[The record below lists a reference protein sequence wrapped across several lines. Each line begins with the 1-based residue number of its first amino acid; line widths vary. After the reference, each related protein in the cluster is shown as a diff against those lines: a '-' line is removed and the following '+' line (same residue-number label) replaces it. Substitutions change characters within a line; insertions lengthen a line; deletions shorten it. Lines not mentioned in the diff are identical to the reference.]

1 MAYQIDYAYTCHTGK
16 VRTNNEDN
24 FWCCG
29 VRLPV
34 HNQGVDGIL
43 AGHTQH
49 WKLPMLAVFD
59 GMGGESCGEM
69 AASAAVEALG
79 GFYEENKKTL
89 KKEPVVFLTGA
100 CENMNEAVCR
110 YSNENCIRSM
120 GTTMALLSFSE
131 KAIYA
136 CNLGDSRIYRH
147 FQGKFQQIS
156 TDHVIGGKM
165 LGKAPLTQY
174 LGFQEENMAL
184 EPSIVEIGYQPGSS
198 YLICSDGVTDMLSD
212 QELQKILDGT
222 ETAEEKV
229 GKILEQALE
238 RGGRDNVTLILAQI
252 SGYEE
257 KNLLNDLRFSEIWL
271 RNHIITKPQG
281 RIRLL
286 RELISRGIK
295 TGDAKKAI
303 DDFFKVND
311 EIQLCRR
318 AYKKALKS
326 GKKDEKLIKYL
337 MDSGFSYKLILS
349 VADEEYHIL

>member
-1 MAYQIDYAYTCHTGK
+1 MCIRDREYLAFLKGRHDDPKSEKSQAFQEFMILLERARKIIAAMYQEDEEENGGK
-16 VRTNNEDN
+16 KIWKPENISASDLEKVICSGIPINKMGNLKKMSASILAKHFSQKRFSRQRINNILNHKFPVERFDLILSLIHI
-24 FWCCG
+24 
-29 VRLPV
+29 LPV

-49 WKLPMLAVFD
+49 WQLPMLAVFD
-59 GMGGESCGEM
+59 GMGGESYGEM

-174 LGFQEENMAL
+174 LGFQDVYKRQM
-184 EPSIVEIGYQPGSS
+184 
-198 YLICSDGVTDMLSD
+198 
-212 QELQKILDGT
+212 KH
-222 ETAEEKV
+222 
-229 GKILEQALE
+229 
-238 RGGRDNVTLILAQI
+238 I
-252 SGYEE
+252 S
-257 KNLLNDLRFSEIWL
+257 
-271 RNHIITKPQG
+271 Q
-281 RIRLL
+281 
-286 RELISRGIK
+286 
-295 TGDAKKAI
+295 
-303 DDFFKVND
+303 
-311 EIQLCRR
+311 
-318 AYKKALKS
+318 
-326 GKKDEKLIKYL
+326 
-337 MDSGFSYKLILS
+337 
-349 VADEEYHIL
+349 

>member
-49 WKLPMLAVFD
+49 WQLPMLAVFD

-147 FQGKFQQIS
+147 FQGKLQQIS

-198 YLICSDGVTDMLSD
+198 YLICRV
-212 QELQKILDGT
+212 KI
-222 ETAEEKV
+222 
-229 GKILEQALE
+229 
-238 RGGRDNVTLILAQI
+238 
-252 SGYEE
+252 
-257 KNLLNDLRFSEIWL
+257 
-271 RNHIITKPQG
+271 P
-281 RIRLL
+281 
-286 RELISRGIK
+286 
-295 TGDAKKAI
+295 
-303 DDFFKVND
+303 
-311 EIQLCRR
+311 
-318 AYKKALKS
+318 
-326 GKKDEKLIKYL
+326 
-337 MDSGFSYKLILS
+337 
-349 VADEEYHIL
+349 

>member
-49 WKLPMLAVFD
+49 WQLPMLAVFD
-59 GMGGESCGEM
+59 GMGGESYGEM

-165 LGKAPLTQY
+165 LGKAPLTQS
-174 LGFQEENMAL
+174 F
-184 EPSIVEIGYQPGSS
+184 
-198 YLICSDGVTDMLSD
+198 
-212 QELQKILDGT
+212 
-222 ETAEEKV
+222 
-229 GKILEQALE
+229 
-238 RGGRDNVTLILAQI
+238 
-252 SGYEE
+252 
-257 KNLLNDLRFSEIWL
+257 
-271 RNHIITKPQG
+271 
-281 RIRLL
+281 
-286 RELISRGIK
+286 
-295 TGDAKKAI
+295 
-303 DDFFKVND
+303 
-311 EIQLCRR
+311 
-318 AYKKALKS
+318 
-326 GKKDEKLIKYL
+326 
-337 MDSGFSYKLILS
+337 
-349 VADEEYHIL
+349 